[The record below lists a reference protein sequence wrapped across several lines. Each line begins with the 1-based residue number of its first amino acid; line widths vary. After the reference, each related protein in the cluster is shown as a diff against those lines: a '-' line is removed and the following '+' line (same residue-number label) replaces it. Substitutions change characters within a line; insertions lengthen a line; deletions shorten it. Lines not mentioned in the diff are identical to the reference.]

1 MKKSEHQDSA
11 VKTEKDWL
19 SLPKN
24 IPKENISLSDP
35 NVHPRLIHKDGSICH
50 SKSYWKSLNKKPPLK
65 EFELPD
71 LFSDEEELEMKREHT
86 EGTTKS
92 NITTRKKG
100 REINEPLNVENPT
113 KAKKMMMTIEV
124 PFIKGSN
131 TPTSHVTTEND
142 TKGESDKNNNTPEN
156 SVNTDN
162 AENSGDNAENSGDHR
177 TPLPSKSPA
186 LNTDTSEMIE
196 KSTNIKLHERST
208 TSPISMTVDTEKTIN
223 HENSRNSDGTSV
235 SEPNTTT
242 GKMEGNDTSKKAMTV
257 NTEKTNNH
265 ENVTN
270 ESLLNVTTEK
280 TNDHSRGSD
289 VTSKSEHKV
298 TTEARE
304 ERKTT
309 HETNT
314 QDKETSVN
322 NQTRSNQ
329 PKKRDPNE
337 DWASLMFHSDDSL
350 FEEMSKQLENNHD
363 RSEPT
368 TKEPSST
375 ATQNFE
381 TLPDIVITQNKTEA
395 AKGLLMLNLNPND
408 VDAEI
413 DNERDMPINPEAQN
427 KDNTV
432 NNDNK

>member
-1 MKKSEHQDSA
+1 MEI
-11 VKTEKDWL
+11 L
-19 SLPKN
+19 G
-24 IPKENISLSDP
+24 IS
-35 NVHPRLIHKDGSICH
+35 I
-50 SKSYWKSLNKKPPLK
+50 
-65 EFELPD
+65 ELAFF
-71 LFSDEEELEMKREHT
+71 LRYK
-86 EGTTKS
+86 
-92 NITTRKKG
+92 
-100 REINEPLNVENPT
+100 
-113 KAKKMMMTIEV
+113 
-124 PFIKGSN
+124 
-131 TPTSHVTTEND
+131 
-142 TKGESDKNNNTPEN
+142 ESDKNNNTPKN

-162 AENSGDNAENSGDHR
+162 AENSGDHR
-177 TPLPSKSPA
+177 TPPPRKSPA

-196 KSTNIKLHERST
+196 KLTNVELYERST
-208 TSPISMTVDTEKTIN
+208 TPPISMTVDTEKTN
-223 HENSRNSDGTSV
+223 KYENSRSSDGTSV

-242 GKMEGNDTSKKAMTV
+242 EKTEGNDTSKKAMTV
-257 NTEKTNNH
+257 NTEETNNH
-265 ENVTN
+265 ENHV
-270 ESLLNVTTEK
+270 LNVTTEK

-298 TTEARE
+298 TTEAKE

-309 HETNT
+309 HGTNT
-314 QDKETSVN
+314 QDKETGVN

-363 RSEPT
+363 RSEPIT
-368 TKEPSST
+368 NEPSSM

-381 TLPDIVITQNKTEA
+381 TLPDIIITQNKTEA

-413 DNERDMPINPEAQN
+413 DNERDMPINPDAQN

-432 NNDNK
+432 NNDKKRSTQPKNSSDDENKETPRRSSRRSKNKNKVTTSESTSSPKEGKTSPKNSGSSRGVLTVT